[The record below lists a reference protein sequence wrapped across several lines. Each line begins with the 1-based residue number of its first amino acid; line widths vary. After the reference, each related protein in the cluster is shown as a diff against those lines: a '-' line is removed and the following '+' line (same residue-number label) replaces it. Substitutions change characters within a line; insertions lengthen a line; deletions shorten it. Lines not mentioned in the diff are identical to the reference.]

1 MLTYTEGDLKPDN
14 ILLDMDLH
22 LRLQLARTLRP
33 NALHATSVVSIAGTF
48 DPALRNSTGR
58 CEIEGDEVIGI
69 ADQRAEWPLEVARAM
84 HKVAMALLKFKRNS
98 RMSVTDARDEIRKLA
113 DGHLLTA
120 PAHGGRASS
129 KASSVS
135 LRTHAAAKS
144 SSWMP

>member
-1 MLTYTEGDLKPDN
+1 MVVTVTPPLTVCDTEDQRVEAEVG
-14 ILLDMDLH
+14 
-22 LRLQLARTLRP
+22 
-33 NALHATSVVSIAGTF
+33 
-48 DPALRNSTGR
+48 
-58 CEIEGDEVIGI
+58 EIEGDEVIGI

-84 HKVAMALLKFKRNS
+84 HKVAMALLKLKRNS